1 MFQLVLSMQYELD
14 LTPEH
19 LFNLYF
25 NDGRS
30 WESSAE
36 ISKQIW
42 TGFAKRLSQDVAEK
56 LQSQFTHDLDKL
68 SRLT

>member
-1 MFQLVLSMQYELD
+1 MQYNLN

-36 ISKQIW
+36 ISKQLW

-56 LQSQFTHDLDKL
+56 LQSQFMPDLDKL

>member
-1 MFQLVLSMQYELD
+1 MQYELN

-56 LQSQFTHDLDKL
+56 LQSQLSPDLDKL

>member
-1 MFQLVLSMQYELD
+1 MQYELN

-42 TGFAKRLSQDVAEK
+42 TGFAKRLSQDVAEN
-56 LQSQFTHDLDKL
+56 LQSQLSPDLDKL

>member
-1 MFQLVLSMQYELD
+1 MYNLN

-56 LQSQFTHDLDKL
+56 LQSPRPGVDTFPRVNLNYIHLD
-68 SRLT
+68 

>member
-1 MFQLVLSMQYELD
+1 MQYELN

-56 LQSQFTHDLDKL
+56 LQSQFMPDLDKL

>member
-1 MFQLVLSMQYELD
+1 MQYELN

-42 TGFAKRLSQDVAEK
+42 IGFAKRLSQDVAEK